1 METHHVI
8 QTLSAL
14 AQETRL
20 AIFRELV
27 QAHSPCGDQTGLAA
41 GKLSERLG
49 IPSPTLS
56 FHLKEMSRAHLLT
69 RRRQGRSI
77 IYCADLGAVLS
88 LVGYLLEDCCGGQCG
103 ITLSN
108 LKEIQP

>member
-8 QTLSAL
+8 QTLAAL

-27 QAHSPCGDQTGLAA
+27 QAHSPCTDQAGLPA
-41 GKLSERLG
+41 GELSERLG
-49 IPSPTLS
+49 IPAPTLS
-56 FHLKEMSRAHLLT
+56 FHLKEMSRARLLSS
-69 RRRQGRSI
+69 RREGRSI
-77 IYCADLGAVLS
+77 IYCADLGAVRA
-88 LVGYLLEDCCGGQCG
+88 LVGFLLEDCCGGQCG

-108 LKEIQP
+108 IEELRS

>member
-1 METHHVI
+1 MNKTRSVLAYFDNYRNIETHHVI

-41 GKLSERLG
+41 GELSERLG

-56 FHLKEMSRAHLLT
+56 FHLKE
-69 RRRQGRSI
+69 I
-77 IYCADLGAVLS
+77 
-88 LVGYLLEDCCGGQCG
+88 
-103 ITLSN
+103 
-108 LKEIQP
+108 